1 MYERLK
7 IAALIVV
14 LMLTVT
20 SKSFGKFC
28 TLDFNLDFKL
38 NNSVFYKTYLDNDS
52 VVRLLFDSIYS
63 IGIENIDSVVVVSYS
78 SPEGSYANN
87 VSLSQRRAMSMKKFF
102 DTNFPEFKE
111 KLVVR
116 QGNESWFLFKEAILA
131 DTLISDQIRL
141 SMLEILDS
149 QDQPDVKKR
158 KLKNLDRSKTWNY
171 FVNNY
176 FQRLRVSAICLSY
189 NEFYY
194 AVPVIE
200 DSITLNIEYGIDTIA
215 PAQVPFYLADQ
226 RKEKKSIF
234 AIKTNL
240 LFDAVTALNVALEVP
255 IGKRFS
261 VVADYLFPW
270 WNGGVNGNEWA
281 LQISHL
287 GFETKLWIIPTYSIG
302 NKSAECKFDRTALT
316 GLFVGLY
323 CFSNMYDVQW
333 RTKGCYQGEMWSA
346 GVAVGYA
353 WPVGN
358 HFNLEAQVNVGYV
371 STDYKHYYPGTEYEA
386 LYGDRSRIGKVS
398 GVLPTKAAL
407 SLVWN
412 INRNKTIKY
421 W

>member
-1 MYERLK
+1 M
-7 IAALIVV
+7 IAMLVV
-14 LMLTVT
+14 ISASNVY
-20 SKSFGKFC
+20 GKFC

-38 NNSVFYKTYLDNDS
+38 NNSVFYKNYLDNDS
-52 VVRLLFDSIYS
+52 VVRELFDSIYT

-78 SPEGSYANN
+78 SPEGGYANN
-87 VSLSQRRAMSMKKFF
+87 VNLSERRAASMKKFF

-116 QGNESWFLFKEAILA
+116 QGNESWFLFKEAILS

-149 QDQPDVKKR
+149 QDHPEVKKK

-189 NEFYY
+189 NEYYY
-194 AVPVIE
+194 AVPVI
-200 DSITLNIEYGIDTIA
+200 DDKITLNVEYGIDTVA
-215 PAQVPFYLADQ
+215 PAQIPFYLADQ
-226 RKEKKSIF
+226 RKEKKTII

-240 LFDAVTALNVALEVP
+240 IFDAVTALNVALEVP
-255 IGKRFS
+255 LGKRFS

-287 GFETKLWIIPTYSIG
+287 GFETKFWVIPGY
-302 NKSAECKFDRTALT
+302 KDKECKYERNVLT
-316 GLFVGLY
+316 GLFAGLY
-323 CFSNMYDVQW
+323 CFSNMYDIQW
-333 RTKGCYQGEMWSA
+333 RTSGCYQGEMWSA

-353 WPVGN
+353 WPVGIR
-358 HFNLEAQVNVGYV
+358 FNLEAQINVGYV

-386 LYGDRSRIGKVS
+386 LYGDRSKVGKVS

-412 INRNKTIKY
+412 INRNRTIKY